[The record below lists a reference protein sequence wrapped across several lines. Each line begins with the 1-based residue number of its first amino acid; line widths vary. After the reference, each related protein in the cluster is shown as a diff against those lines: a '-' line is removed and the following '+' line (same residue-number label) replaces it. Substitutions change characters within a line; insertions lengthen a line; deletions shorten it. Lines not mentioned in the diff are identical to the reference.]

1 MANPVRYDEYFKYHL
16 SCGFELSI
24 PGGFSDGYK
33 IPKHID
39 YYGDVNPVFVLSDRY
54 EELVIVGLKPV
65 SPPNA
70 LSNRVKTALFSHK
83 DADPVFVEDID
94 FAYDEFSSDLSPIRL
109 ISMFFGGV
117 PFDYPSPKNFT
128 VDQISSKNP
137 LSKVRN
143 EWANGK
149 ASVSRSGKNVYVY
162 GEDFEYTIKT
172 ATAKSGWATYGYEI
186 KVSPTFESTKLID
199 MDVRNKFDVNLLLI
213 KRGKETFS
221 PKADTVIYPNDV
233 IIIIAKHNK
242 VSKFEAILR

>member
-172 ATAKSGWATYGYEI
+172 ATAKSGWATYGSEGTLI
-186 KVSPTFESTKLID
+186 FAESHDSNITLIGSVND
-199 MDVRNKFDVNLLLI
+199 PDRNGYAQVHGLMMLLEPDAFF
-213 KRGKETFS
+213 KREG
-221 PKADTVIYPNDV
+221 
-233 IIIIAKHNK
+233 
-242 VSKFEAILR
+242 